1 MNKEGA
7 MPHIFKALASIT
19 AWVLFIFGSL
29 SLLGGFGHIIGGS
42 PQLSL
47 VTAYFGFGVG
57 GLFLSIIV
65 MKLRQMLE

>member
-1 MNKEGA
+1 
-7 MPHIFKALASIT
+7 MPPIFKALTTIT

-29 SLLGGFGHIIGGS
+29 SLLGGFGRIFGGS
-42 PQLSL
+42 SQLSL

-57 GLFLSIIV
+57 GLFLSVVV